1 MIPVGSET
9 MKRDVVAKRV
19 IQVVA
24 CGFGLLG
31 LFAVYMSVSFA
42 LIALRDLDRHESLIT
57 GPLFLVLGA
66 IMIAVACQSL
76 RRFGPDAIRN
86 VVGLVM
92 FFAWSQL
99 AWFPESSQ
107 HSEPRW
113 RSDLAETALVLGSL
127 CLAFLLYRILSRKLI
142 QMTGTAASTEAP
154 QHDVLLTEHDSTCET
169 SKMFQEFL
177 DNSTRGLV
185 TSHDEE

>member
-1 MIPVGSET
+1 
-9 MKRDVVAKRV
+9 MKRDIVAKRV
-19 IQVVA
+19 IQAVA

-57 GPLFLVLGA
+57 GPLFLVLGG
-66 IMIAVACQSL
+66 IMIAVAWQTL
-76 RRFGPDAIRN
+76 RRFEPDAIRN

-107 HSEPRW
+107 HSEPCW

-142 QMTGTAASTEAP
+142 QVTETGASDNGPSFDTNP
-154 QHDVLLTEHDSTCET
+154 TEHDPI
-169 SKMFQEFL
+169 
-177 DNSTRGLV
+177 RGKCPWNL
-185 TSHDEE
+185 SQPPR